1 VLIRN
6 AEIAERSPLDVRL
19 QDGLI
24 HAVGPAI
31 ARRPGELV
39 LDAEGGALLPG
50 LHDHHIH
57 LFALAAAL
65 SSLRCGPPDVDSAD
79 ALATRL
85 RDAARGNSD
94 HSDESEWIRGIG
106 YHESVA
112 GPLDRFVLDRW
123 LDDRPVRIQH
133 RSGALWMLNSRALA
147 CLQVER
153 EADLPAGF
161 ERDEHGRATGRLFRL
176 DGWLR
181 DRLASAPSQPPDL
194 RQAGSILA
202 RFGVTGVTDA
212 TPANGR
218 AEVAAFATA
227 VESGALPQRIR
238 LMGRLEL
245 PDPATDGLTRGAHKL
260 VLDEPALPDFDSL
273 CESIR
278 LAHDADRAVALH
290 CVTRVELVFALAA
303 LEAAGTRTG
312 DRIEHAAV
320 APPELVSQ
328 LAALDLTV
336 VTQPNF
342 IYERGDTYAVEV
354 EAIDRPWLYR
364 AAGFAAAGVR
374 LAGGTDAPFGD
385 PDPWLA
391 IRSAVARESADGLPL
406 GPAEALSP
414 EAAVALFASPL
425 RDPGG
430 PPRTIR
436 PGAPADLC
444 LLDRPWSAAR
454 RALGCDQV
462 RATLRAGELIWDR
475 LGGIA

>member
-1 VLIRN
+1 MLIRN
-6 AEIAERSPLDVRL
+6 AEIAGRSPLDVRL

-24 HAVGPAI
+24 HAVGAAI
-31 ARRPGELV
+31 ARRPGEIV

-65 SSLRCGPPDVDSAD
+65 SSLRCGPPDVRSAD
-79 ALATRL
+79 ALAARL
-85 RDAARGNSD
+85 RDAARGASN
-94 HSDESEWIRGIG
+94 ESGWIRGIG

-123 LDDRPVRIQH
+123 VNDCPVRIQH
-133 RSGALWMLNSRALA
+133 RSGALWVLNSRALA
-147 CLQVER
+147 CLQIER
-153 EADLPAGF
+153 EAGLPGGF

-181 DRLASAPSQPPDL
+181 DRLSSAPSRPPDL
-194 RQAGSILA
+194 GAVGSRLA

-218 AEVAAFATA
+218 VEVAAFAA
-227 VESGALPQRIR
+227 AMESGALPQRLR
-238 LMGRLEL
+238 LMGRLDL
-245 PDPATDGLTRGAHKL
+245 PNPATADLARGALKL
-260 VLDEPALPDFDSL
+260 MLDEPALPDFDSL

-278 LAHDADRAVALH
+278 LAHDSERTVALH
-290 CVTRVELVFALAA
+290 CVTRAELVFALAA
-303 LEAAGTRTG
+303 LGAAGTRSG

-342 IYERGDTYAVEV
+342 IYERGDAYAAEV
-354 EAIDRPWLYR
+354 EAMDRPWLYR

-391 IRSAVARESADGLPL
+391 MRSAVARESAEGLSL

-414 EAAVALFASPL
+414 EGAVALFSSPL

-430 PPRTIR
+430 PPRRIR

-454 RALGCDQV
+454 SALHCDQV
-462 RATLRAGELIWDR
+462 RATLRAGKLIWDR
-475 LGGIA
+475 SGLIA